1 MSGVGP
7 DGSDGEAQ
15 GGAGPDDAAMR
26 AVLGRFASGVTVV
39 SGIGPEGPVG
49 FTCQSFFSL
58 SLAPPLVALAPS
70 RLSVSWPHMH
80 TRAAFTASILTDRQE
95 ALARAFSVKG
105 RDKFRGVG
113 WAPGTNG
120 APRIQDALAWVDC
133 RVERVH
139 DGGDHHLVIGR
150 ILAIEVGDGEPLVFY
165 RGGFGS
171 FRA

>member
-1 MSGVGP
+1 MSGVGS
-7 DGSDGEAQ
+7 DGSDSEVSGGTGLGEA
-15 GGAGPDDAAMR
+15 AIR

-39 SGIGPEGPVG
+39 SGIGTEGPVG

-58 SLAPPLVALAPS
+58 SLVPPLVALAPS

-80 TRAAFTASILTDRQE
+80 TRAAFTASVLTDRQE
-95 ALARAFSVKG
+95 ALARAFSVRG

-113 WAPGTNG
+113 WTPGTNG
-120 APRIQDALAWVDC
+120 APRIHDALAWVDC
-133 RVERVH
+133 RVERVY

-150 ILAIEVGDGEPLVFY
+150 ILAMELGDGQPLVFY